1 MASKATVHKTAAAN
15 QSERPRTL
23 ASELSVLGS
32 SGYLTVRT
40 EKAAP
45 ASAKVEKQRSKKN

>member
-1 MASKATVHKTAAAN
+1 MAAKVASQKASGAQPAQSK
-15 QSERPRTL
+15 TL

-40 EKAAP
+40 EKASSP
-45 ASAKVEKQRSKKN
+45 SAKPEKQRVAKKG

>member
-1 MASKATVHKTAAAN
+1 MASKAPGQKAATAAA
-15 QSERPRTL
+15 QPAQPRTL

-40 EKAAP
+40 EKGVP
-45 ASAKVEKQRSKKN
+45 ASGKTEKRAKKS